1 MDSIQLKDEETDLK
15 RSRFTLSCFVCNSS
29 FPIDTY
35 GSFYYCKKCSGIL
48 EIRVTKLEQHTSRKT
63 ENNKKGLPNHFDFSR
78 GVWKYSRLIPV
89 WHKTNVVSMCE
100 GETPLVE
107 CSNLAKTL
115 GLKSLFLKFEGL
127 NPTGSFKDRGMTVGV
142 SKAKELGF
150 KRLICASTGNTS
162 ASLAAYSARA
172 NMKCVV
178 LIPKGKI
185 ALGKL
190 AQAVAYG
197 AEIFQVEGNF
207 DDCLRMATEIAEEE
221 GSGILLLNSVNPFRI
236 EGQKTSAFEIADELG
251 FIPDNIILP
260 VGNGGNI
267 SSLWKGFKEIRQFT
281 FLDSFCEDEQIS
293 LPRMIGIQAETA
305 SPIAKAFRSN
315 AKSIVV
321 ENTPHTEATAIN
333 IGSPVNWAKALGAIY
348 ESDGL
353 AAFVSDDEIFEA
365 QKLIASREGL
375 FVEPASATTIAYL
388 RRIFSQ
394 SNEECESKNEYQR
407 LKDST
412 IVCIATGNG
421 LKDPNA
427 VMKDLTRDK
436 IKVVN
441 ADVRSLEKILLVP
454 A

>member
-1 MDSIQLKDEETDLK
+1 MDSIQLKDQESNIK
-15 RSRFTLSCFVCNSS
+15 PSRFTLSCFVCDSS
-29 FPIDTY
+29 FPIDAY

-48 EIRVTKLEQHTSRKT
+48 EIRVTKLEPNTRRKT
-63 ENNKKGLPNHFDFSR
+63 ENNKKWLPNYFDISR

-89 WHKTNVVSMCE
+89 WHRANIVSMCE
-100 GETPLVE
+100 AETPLIE

-150 KRLICASTGNTS
+150 KSLICASTGNTS

-172 NMKCVV
+172 SMKCIV

-185 ALGKL
+185 ALGKV

-236 EGQKTSAFEIADELG
+236 EGQKTAAFEITEQLG

-281 FLDSFCEDEQIS
+281 FLDSFSKDEQGR
-293 LPRMIGIQAETA
+293 LPRMIGIQAENA

-321 ENTPHTEATAIN
+321 ENAPHTKATAIN

-353 AAFVSDDEIFEA
+353 ASFVSDDEIFEA
-365 QKLIASREGL
+365 QRFIASKEGL
-375 FVEPASATTIAYL
+375 FVEPASATPIAYL
-388 RRIFSQ
+388 RRISSQ
-394 SNEECESKNEYQR
+394 ANEESESRNEYQR

-421 LKDPNA
+421 LKDPTA
-427 VMKDLTRDK
+427 VMKDLTPDK

-441 ADVRSLEKILLVP
+441 ADVTSLEKILLVS